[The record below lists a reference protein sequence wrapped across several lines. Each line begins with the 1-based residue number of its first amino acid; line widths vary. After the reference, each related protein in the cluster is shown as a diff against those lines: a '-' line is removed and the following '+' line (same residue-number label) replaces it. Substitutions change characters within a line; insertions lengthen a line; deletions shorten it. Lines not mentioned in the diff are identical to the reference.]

1 MVMTEREQWAMDMAI
16 DASRLPPGALGVAP
30 YSAHPND
37 STGTWP
43 GDAAIIAQLDAERA
57 CSAAE

>member
-16 DASRLPPGALGVAP
+16 GASRLPPGALGVGP
-30 YSAHPND
+30 YSSHPSD

-43 GDAAIIAQLDAERA
+43 GDAAIIAQLDAECVCA
-57 CSAAE
+57 AAE